1 MQPQPNQLTM
11 SGERAYVERK
21 PVLDRTMKN
30 GTGWF
35 YWIAGMS
42 LISSVVSFFGGSI
55 YFFVGLGST
64 VFVDAVAM
72 AVAEEAAP
80 DMATAVRIGAFVIS
94 LLIAGLFILFG
105 LLARR
110 RYQWIMLT
118 GMLLYAA
125 DGLIFLAFGEWLPVA
140 FTLRVAGACG
150 GSFGPS
156 AARRARG
163 GRQTFPAVAWQ
174 GGLFV
179 LTAWTAPRRA
189 GLFT

>member
-1 MQPQPNQLTM
+1 MQPQPNQLNL
-11 SGERAYVERK
+11 SGERAYVERRL
-21 PVLDRTMKN
+21 VLDRTMKN

-72 AVAEEAAP
+72 AVVEEVAP
-80 DMATAVRIGAFVIS
+80 DMATAVRIGAFVIN
-94 LLIAGLFILFG
+94 LLIAGLFVLFG

-110 RYQWIMLT
+110 CYQWIMLT

-125 DGLIFLAFGEWLPVA
+125 DGLIFLVFGEWLPVA
-140 FTLRVAGACG
+140 FHAFALWGLWKGFQAIRGL
-150 GSFGPS
+150 
-156 AARRARG
+156 AALEEQQAV
-163 GRQTFPAVAWQ
+163 PAVA
-174 GGLFV
+174 
-179 LTAWTAPRRA
+179 
-189 GLFT
+189 